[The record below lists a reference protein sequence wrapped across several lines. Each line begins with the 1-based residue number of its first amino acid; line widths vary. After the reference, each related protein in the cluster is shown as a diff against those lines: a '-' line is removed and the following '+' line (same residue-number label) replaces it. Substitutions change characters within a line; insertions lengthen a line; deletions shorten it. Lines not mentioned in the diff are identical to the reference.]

1 MITPDLPIS
10 KSSDDIFN
18 RSSFAASLAKSIV
31 YYSESSTFAIGLYG
45 PWGSGKTS
53 LLNMI
58 VESVET
64 MDSNII
70 ILRFNPWLCSD
81 PKQLVTQFFKQLSTA
96 IKLKKLPAEQVGK
109 LIDQYGDLLDAAN
122 SIPTV
127 GAVLAAGGKFLSKK
141 LKTYIDNRSGDLQNK
156 KNQII
161 NKIEA
166 EQIRILVLIDDI
178 DRLSEDE
185 IVAVFQ
191 LVKSLADFPN
201 MIYVLAFDYS
211 VVVSALN
218 NVQSGNGKAY
228 LEKIVQVPF
237 EIPAPNM
244 ESIYDLLISKLNSI
258 LEGIT
263 DEQFD
268 QNMWAELF
276 RTGLKK
282 YIKSIRDVIRYTNV
296 LTLKYQLLQNE
307 VNPLD
312 LLGVTCLQVFEPF
325 VYSRLPGFKDIICG
339 SPINYAQDY
348 QKAKEQKIKNALSML
363 TKPAESITDI
373 DGTINILG
381 LLFPKIRSVAESS
394 TIFGQTY
401 NRQNPLIAHKISAS
415 ECFDRYFALSLEQ
428 DAISNEAIQN
438 FIFNL
443 DEAELDAELIQY
455 YRQGKLFRLLDEIS
469 AYATN
474 KNSISEDRA
483 VVITKV
489 LLEKWNE
496 FDCPDRGFFD
506 IPFNWRLLFCTDPLL
521 KAIEPSSRFS
531 YVQSLFENKKIHP
544 STLSLLMQDFE
555 NQLGRFKGDD
565 SDDSSNEN
573 PLLPL
578 DDVLELEQVF
588 KRRAVE
594 QLDSSNTIHQKN
606 GLNFLWML
614 GQLDADL
621 AAEKK
626 KQLVSDD
633 SSLIEIIGYCTIQGR
648 ALSSVVSKT
657 RRTNL
662 ESLKEFIAVEK
673 AYQRVKAIIENGKFV
688 NLTLEDQLNIGA
700 FIMEVERPESERHFE
715 HSLSDD
721 TIHAFLKQEVVSNS

>member
-1 MITPDLPIS
+1 MITSDLPIS

-96 IKLKKLPAEQVGK
+96 IKLKELPAEQVGK

-348 QKAKEQKIKNALSML
+348 QKAKEQKIKNAISML

-565 SDDSSNEN
+565 SDDGFNEN

-594 QLDSSNTIHQKN
+594 QLDSSNIIHQKN

-626 KQLVSDD
+626 RQLVSDD
-633 SSLIEIIGYCTIQGR
+633 SSLIEIIGYCTTQGR

-673 AYQRVKAIIENGKFV
+673 AYQRVKALIENGKFV
-688 NLTLEDQLNIGA
+688 NLALEDQLNIGA
-700 FIMEVERPESERHFE
+700 FIMEVERPESKRHFE